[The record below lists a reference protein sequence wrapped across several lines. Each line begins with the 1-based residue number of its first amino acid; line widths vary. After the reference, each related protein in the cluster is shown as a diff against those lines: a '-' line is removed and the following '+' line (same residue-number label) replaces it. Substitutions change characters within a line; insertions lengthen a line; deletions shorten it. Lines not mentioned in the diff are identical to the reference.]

1 MLCGLH
7 FPVAIF
13 FRRTHNSDNALIKK
27 AIFLEREDAIFLERE
42 DKFFLKVIAMERT
55 KEDKATRVIAI
66 GNQKGGVAKT
76 TNAVHIAT
84 ALGEMGR
91 RCLIWDL
98 DMNHGAT
105 LHFGIPSEGFL
116 GTFEVLIGEEQ
127 PEDVIITNEDE
138 DVDLPENV
146 HLISARRNLEKI
158 DQALVAKNKF
168 IITQDVL
175 IKPLQ
180 NLRGRYDYIFLDTAP
195 NATTPTIAAYKA
207 AELFILSA
215 MPDPFAI
222 AGLND
227 ALADIQDAQRHGNF
241 RLRLLGVIL
250 SGVDRRTRLANTLN
264 EYVDQIFSPDGRKS
278 AKFRTTISRSTVV
291 PQAQKL
297 GKTLF
302 QTHAMHMVTE
312 QYRGIAREIEERLA
326 EYEKSEIHERGE
338 GQALTIE
345 GVGNHG

>member
-1 MLCGLH
+1 MEQE
-7 FPVAIF
+7 IE
-13 FRRTHNSDNALIKK
+13 
-27 AIFLEREDAIFLERE
+27 ER
-42 DKFFLKVIAMERT
+42 KTQVIA
-55 KEDKATRVIAI
+55 V

-76 TNAVHIAT
+76 TNAVHIAS
-84 ALGEMGR
+84 ALGELGR

-105 LHFGIPSEGFL
+105 LHFGISSEGFL

-127 PEDVIITNEDE
+127 PEDVIITSEDE
-138 DVDLPENV
+138 DVELPANV
-146 HLISARRNLEKI
+146 HLIPARRNLEKI
-158 DQALVAKNKF
+158 DQALAAKNKF
-168 IITQDVL
+168 IIMQDVL

-207 AELFILSA
+207 AEWFILSA

-227 ALADIQDAQRHGNF
+227 ALADIQDAQRHGNHF
-241 RLRLLGVIL
+241 LRLLGVIL
-250 SGVDRRTRLANTLN
+250 SGVDKRTRLANTLN
-264 EYVDQIFSPDGRKS
+264 EYVDQIFSPDRRSS

-302 QTHAMHMVTE
+302 QTHPMHMVTD
-312 QYRGIAREIEERLA
+312 QYREIVREIEERLA
-326 EYEKSEIHERGE
+326 AFKNSGPRQPREAQAVKVRGITH
-338 GQALTIE
+338 LTR
-345 GVGNHG
+345 

>member
-1 MLCGLH
+1 MEQDQL
-7 FPVAIF
+7 
-13 FRRTHNSDNALIKK
+13 RRETRI
-27 AIFLEREDAIFLERE
+27 
-42 DKFFLKVIAMERT
+42 IA
-55 KEDKATRVIAI
+55 V

-76 TNAVHIAT
+76 TNTVHLAT

-91 RCLIWDL
+91 QCLIWDL

-127 PEDVIITNEDE
+127 PEDVIITNDDE
-138 DVDLPENV
+138 DVELPDHV
-146 HLISARRNLEKI
+146 HIIAARRNLEKI

-168 IITQDVL
+168 LITQDVL
-175 IKPLQ
+175 LKPLQ
-180 NLRGRYDYIFLDTAP
+180 SLRGRYDYIFLDTAP

-227 ALADIQDAQRHGNF
+227 ALADIQDAQRHGNPQI
-241 RLRLLGVIL
+241 RLLGVIL
-250 SGVDRRTRLANTLN
+250 SGVDKRTRLASTLN
-264 EYVDQIFSPDGRKS
+264 EYVEQIFAPDGRRS
-278 AKFRTTISRSTVV
+278 AKFVTTISRSTVI

-302 QTHAMHMVTE
+302 QTQPTHAITE
-312 QYRGIAREIEERLA
+312 QYRALAQEVETRL
-326 EYEKSEIHERGE
+326 RGLGGYHTKLE
-338 GQALTIE
+338 MSHTQA
-345 GVGNHG
+345 VR

>member
-1 MLCGLH
+1 MIVMDQDHSEC
-7 FPVAIF
+7 
-13 FRRTHNSDNALIKK
+13 K
-27 AIFLEREDAIFLERE
+27 
-42 DKFFLKVIAMERT
+42 
-55 KEDKATRVIAI
+55 TRIIAI

-76 TNAVHIAT
+76 TNAVHVAT
-84 ALGEMGR
+84 ALGEIGR

-127 PEDVIITNEDE
+127 PEDIIITNDDE
-138 DVDLPENV
+138 DVELPKNV
-146 HLISARRNLEKI
+146 HLIAARRNLEKI

-168 IITQDVL
+168 LITQDVL
-175 IKPLQ
+175 IKPLKG
-180 NLRGRYDYIFLDTAP
+180 LKGRYDYIFLDTAP

-207 AELFILSA
+207 AEWFILSA

-227 ALADIQDAQRHGNF
+227 ALADIQDAQRHGNPH
-241 RLRLLGVIL
+241 LRLLGVIL
-250 SGVDRRTRLANTLN
+250 SGVDKRTRLANTLN
-264 EYVDQIFSPDGRKS
+264 GYVDKIFAPDGRMS
-278 AKFRTTISRSTVV
+278 AKFRTTVSRSTVV

-302 QTHAMHMVTE
+302 QTHPMHMVTE
-312 QYRGIAREIEERLA
+312 QYREIAHEIEERLT
-326 EYEKSEIHERGE
+326 EYENSPTRKLREVYAVEV
-338 GQALTIE
+338 E
-345 GVGNHG
+345 GVGNNG

>member
-1 MLCGLH
+1 MEQDQLGH
-7 FPVAIF
+7 ETRI
-13 FRRTHNSDNALIKK
+13 
-27 AIFLEREDAIFLERE
+27 
-42 DKFFLKVIAMERT
+42 IA
-55 KEDKATRVIAI
+55 V

-76 TNAVHIAT
+76 TNTVHLAT

-91 RCLIWDL
+91 QCLIWDL

-127 PEDVIITNEDE
+127 PEDVIITNDDE
-138 DVDLPENV
+138 DVELPEHV
-146 HLISARRNLEKI
+146 HIIAARRNLEKI

-168 IITQDVL
+168 LITQDVL
-175 IKPLQ
+175 LKPLQ
-180 NLRGRYDYIFLDTAP
+180 SLRGRYDYIFLDTAP

-227 ALADIQDAQRHGNF
+227 ALADIQDAQRHGNPHI
-241 RLRLLGVIL
+241 RLLGVIL
-250 SGVDRRTRLANTLN
+250 SGVDKRTRLASTLN
-264 EYVDQIFSPDGRKS
+264 EYVEQIFAPDGRRS
-278 AKFRTTISRSTVV
+278 AKFKTTISRSTVI

-302 QTHAMHMVTE
+302 QTHPTHTVTE
-312 QYRGIAREIEERLA
+312 QYRALAREVETRLLGLTG
-326 EYEKSEIHERGE
+326 HHTNL
-338 GQALTIE
+338 GQYDTQA
-345 GVGNHG
+345 VR